1 MKKNYKCII
10 PIEYRLIQN
19 MCNTLFLDLNKPH
32 LHYNHLKAGEISL
45 KGTMTSWHQVLI
57 PKTNVLVSQS
67 QKHRSLKKMNKADL
81 ILNNRLYSAK
91 LQYLKVNKIF

>member
-32 LHYNHLKAGEISL
+32 LHYNHLKAGEIFNPNPSQ
-45 KGTMTSWHQVLI
+45 SQ
-57 PKTNVLVSQS
+57 SQS